1 MKNLN
6 ILTAAAIALILFVG
20 SCKNNTRLD
29 EETASEVIG
38 AHLQAKPEY
47 ESTRINVG
55 EIKFKSNSDKIDL
68 GKYKLLEE
76 KGLVEM
82 DLQNQKKKF
91 LSKDSSYFYSIRLT
105 DKAKPYVLKLDDRHA
120 TVRAIDYLLDDAKPI
135 SLIQGDSKVA
145 KVTVSLK
152 KEKNDF
158 AIFLKSKGTASNFI
172 TKTYKLKFKKETGWI
187 LVGE

>member
-6 ILTAAAIALILFVG
+6 LLTIATALMFMIS
-20 SCKNNTRLD
+20 SCKNNAHLD
-29 EETASEVIG
+29 EETAADVIG
-38 AHLQAKPEY
+38 AYLQSKPEY

-55 EIKFKSNSDKIDL
+55 EIKFKSNADKVDL
-68 GKYKLLEE
+68 GKYKLLED

-91 LSKDSSYFYSIRLT
+91 LSKDSSYFYNIRLT

-120 TVRAIDYLLDDAKPI
+120 TVRAVDYLLDDAKPI
-135 SLIQGDSKVA
+135 SLIQGDSRVA

-158 AIFLKSKGTASNFI
+158 AVFLKSKGTASNFI